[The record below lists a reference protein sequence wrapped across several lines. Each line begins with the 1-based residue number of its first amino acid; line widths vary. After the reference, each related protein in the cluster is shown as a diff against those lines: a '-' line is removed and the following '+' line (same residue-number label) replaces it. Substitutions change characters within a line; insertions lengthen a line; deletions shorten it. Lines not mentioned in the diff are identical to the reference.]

1 MVSRLKNVLVGGRQA
16 KALYCGT
23 RLVWRARPPVLKGVT
38 ASTVIRGQTRIEV
51 YPGDPSQ
58 VGEWLSLAGGATLRI
73 GDETIPIERAHLDS
87 YDAVYVILKGRI
99 GALYEAFTPVE
110 AQP

>member
-1 MVSRLKNVLVGGRQA
+1 MTQIIDAHVGREPVQAIYIGRD
-16 KALYCGT
+16 
-23 RLVWRARPPVLKGVT
+23 LVWRARPPVLKGVT

-51 YPGDPSQ
+51 YPSNPDQ

-87 YDAVYVILKGRI
+87 YDAVYVILKGRV

>member
-1 MVSRLKNVLVGGRQA
+1 MTHIIDAYVGREPVQAIYIGRD
-16 KALYCGT
+16 
-23 RLVWRARPPVLKGVT
+23 LVWRARPPVLKGVT

-51 YPGDPSQ
+51 YPGNPGQ

-73 GDETIPIERAHLDS
+73 GDETIPIERVHLDS
-87 YDAVYVILKGRI
+87 YDAVYVILKGRV